1 MQNPLITSH
10 QNPLIKRVK
19 RLRQKKYRR
28 QEKAFFI
35 EGLRVVLTAI
45 EQKAPI
51 QAILYAPDLLTSE
64 IALQAIAAQEKT
76 GMHCAAVSADV
87 FTAISNRENPAGLGA
102 VLESAWDDLNSLTVQ
117 PTDLWLA
124 LVEIGDPG
132 NLGTILRTAD
142 SFGITGVIL
151 VGNTVDPFH
160 PTAVKASMG
169 TLFTL
174 PVVQVDRIEEL
185 LQWAAQ
191 NHIQTIATSAKATQS
206 LRETTV
212 THPAL
217 LLLGSETQG
226 LPAHILAAA
235 NHQITIP
242 MKGTTTSLNLA
253 IAAAIFMYELSER
266 SVIR

>member
-1 MQNPLITSH
+1 MTAPIITSH
-10 QNPLIKRVK
+10 QNPLIKKVK

-28 QEKAFFI
+28 QEKAFFV

-51 QAILYAPDLLTSE
+51 QTIIYAPDLLTSD
-64 IALQAIAAQEKT
+64 IALQTIVAQEQA
-76 GMHCAAVSADV
+76 GLHCAAVSADV
-87 FTAISNRENPAGLGA
+87 FTAVSNRDHPTGLGA
-102 VLESAWDDLNSLTVQ
+102 IIESAWDDLDSLTVG
-117 PTDLWLA
+117 PADLWLA

-142 SFGITGVIL
+142 SFGIAGVIL

-174 PVVQVDRIEEL
+174 PVIQLDHIEEL
-185 LQWAAQ
+185 LHWAAK
-191 NHIQTIATSAKATQS
+191 NNIQTLATSAKASQS
-206 LRETTV
+206 LRETAV
-212 THPAL
+212 TLPSL
-217 LLLGSETQG
+217 ILLGSEAEG
-226 LPAHILAAA
+226 LPANILAAA
-235 NHQITIP
+235 DHQITIP

-253 IAAAIFMYELSER
+253 IAAAILMYELSKR
-266 SVIR
+266 

>member
-1 MQNPLITSH
+1 MITSH
-10 QNPLIKRVK
+10 QNPLNKTIK

-28 QEKAFFI
+28 QEKAFFV

-45 EQKAPI
+45 EQNAPI
-51 QAILYAPDLLTSE
+51 QTILYAPDLLTSD
-64 IALQAIAAQEKT
+64 IALQAIAIQEQAGT
-76 GMHCAAVSADV
+76 HCAAVSADI
-87 FTAISNRENPAGLGA
+87 FTAASNRDNPTGLGA
-102 VLESAWDDLNSLTVQ
+102 IIESTWDDLDSLPVG

-142 SFGITGVIL
+142 SFSVSGIIL
-151 VGNTVDPFH
+151 VGKTVDPFH

-185 LQWAAQ
+185 LQWAAR
-191 NHIQTIATSAKATQS
+191 NNIQTIATSAKASQS
-206 LRETTV
+206 FQETAV
-212 THPAL
+212 TYPAL
-217 LLLGSETQG
+217 LLLGSEAEG
-226 LPAHILAAA
+226 LPANFLTAAD
-235 NHQITIP
+235 HQITIP

-253 IAAAIFMYELSER
+253 VAAAILMYELTK
-266 SVIR
+266 